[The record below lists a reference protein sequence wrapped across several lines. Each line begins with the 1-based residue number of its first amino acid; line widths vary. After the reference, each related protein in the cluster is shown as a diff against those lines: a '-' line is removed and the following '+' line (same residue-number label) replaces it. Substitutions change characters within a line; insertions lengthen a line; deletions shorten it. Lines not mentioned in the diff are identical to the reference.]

1 MLEARIRT
9 FETVAMYTMT
19 VLLALP
25 TPGAVQHH
33 QLRLHREQRQ
43 EPLGPPAPS
52 RPGAAPGQV
61 FVQ

>member
-43 EPLGPPAPS
+43 EPLAPN